1 MMVLYSAAA
10 ILVWPWVLRLGGPG
24 LVLLGV
30 ADNSVVPLTGSM
42 DVLTIWLA
50 AKHRDLWP
58 YYAFMATAGAV
69 FGGYIT
75 YALAWKAGK
84 EAIEHRLHQDK
95 AQKVFRR
102 FGRWGF
108 STIVVSAVL
117 PPPFPMVPVLLAAGA
132 LQYPRKK
139 FWSALALGRG
149 IRYSLIA
156 GIGSLYA
163 RQITAFFAKYYKPA
177 VLLLVGLAVLGGILT
192 LVEYL
197 RYRRHRRA
205 ARSRPIS
212 QHRAA

>member
-1 MMVLYSAAA
+1 MLTPYSTAA
-10 ILVWPWVLRLGGPG
+10 ILLWPWILRLGGPG
-24 LVLLGV
+24 LVLLGI

-50 AKHRDLWP
+50 AQHRDLWP
-58 YYAFMATAGAV
+58 YYALMATAGAV

-75 YALAWKAGK
+75 YGLARKTGK

-95 AQKVFRR
+95 AKKVFRR
-102 FGRWGF
+102 FRRWGF
-108 STIVVSAVL
+108 KTIVVSAVL

-139 FWSALALGRG
+139 FLVALTVGRG

-163 RQITAFFAKYYKPA
+163 KQITGFFAKYYKPA
-177 VLLLVGLAVLGGILT
+177 VLILVGLAVLGGILT
-192 LVEYL
+192 LAEYL
-197 RYRRHRRA
+197 RSRHRHREGRQQTVSPGRA
-205 ARSRPIS
+205 A
-212 QHRAA
+212 